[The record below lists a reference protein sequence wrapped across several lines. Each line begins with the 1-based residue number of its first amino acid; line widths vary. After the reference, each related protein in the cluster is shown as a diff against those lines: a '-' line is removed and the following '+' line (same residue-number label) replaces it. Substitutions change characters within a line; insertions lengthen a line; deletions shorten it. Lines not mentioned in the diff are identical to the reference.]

1 MTNLRQDAL
10 NLHRH
15 YQGKLET
22 TAKMS
27 VTSLKD
33 LSLVYSPGV
42 AEPCLDI
49 HESAEKIYEYTM
61 KANTVAVVSDGSAVL
76 GLGNI
81 GADASLP
88 VMEGKA
94 ILFKNFGGVDAFPIC
109 INTNDIEDIIKTVK
123 LTASSF
129 GGINL
134 EDIKAPN
141 CFIIEERLKQ
151 EMDIPVFHDDQHGT
165 AIVTVAGLI
174 NALKIVNKSFH
185 ELKIVINGAGSAGIA
200 IAKLL
205 HQFNVKN
212 IIMCDTKG
220 AIYDGRAAGMNP
232 VKEEIASFTNPAKV
246 SGPLEEVV
254 KNSDVFIGVS
264 VAGALTPAMIQTMNL
279 DAIVFAMANPNPE
292 ILPEDAKAAGVRII
306 GTGRSDFP
314 NQVNN
319 VLAFP
324 GIFRGA
330 LDTHASDINEEMKMA
345 AAYAIASLVE
355 DHKRSEEYIIPSAFD
370 PRVAPEVA
378 AAVAQAAMDSGVA
391 RKHVSIESIRH
402 KTYQLSSLQVRPEPM
417 TIY

>member
-1 MTNLRQDAL
+1 MKNFRQDAL
-10 NLHRH
+10 DLHRH

-27 VTSLKD
+27 VASLKD

-49 HESAEKIYEYTM
+49 HASAEKIYDYTM

-76 GLGNI
+76 GLGDI

-141 CFIIEERLKQ
+141 CFIIEERLKR

-205 HQFNVKN
+205 HQFEVKN

-220 AIYDGRAAGMNP
+220 SIYEGRAVGMNP
-232 VKEEIASFTNPAKV
+232 VKEEIASFTNPDKV
-246 SGPLEEVV
+246 NGPLEEAV

-264 VAGALTPAMIQTMNL
+264 VAGALTPAMIQTMNS

-292 ILPEDAKAAGVRII
+292 ILPAEAKEAGVRII

-330 LDTHASDINEEMKMA
+330 LDTRSSDINEEMKIA
-345 AAYAIASLVE
+345 AAYAIASLVD
-355 DHKRSEEYIIPSAFD
+355 DHERSEDYIIPSAFD

-378 AAVAQAAMDSGVA
+378 AAVAQSAMDSGVA
-391 RKHVSIESIRH
+391 RKHVSVEAIRH
-402 KTYQLSSLQVRPEPM
+402 KTYQLSSLQVRPTAL
-417 TIY
+417 TIS